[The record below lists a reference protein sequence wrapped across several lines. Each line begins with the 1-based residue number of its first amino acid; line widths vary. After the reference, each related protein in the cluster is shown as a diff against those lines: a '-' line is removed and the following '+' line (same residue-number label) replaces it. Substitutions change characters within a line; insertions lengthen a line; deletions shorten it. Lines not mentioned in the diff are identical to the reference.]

1 MGCGFSFEI
10 IFISIIF
17 VIQVIVAGEKL
28 LGQTTPDTR
37 VKISHRTS
45 YLMLPSF
52 TYESAVSIVSGIG
65 RALKIGEELPSFC
78 AGTKTFIIT
87 DPGIVEIGLVEKVV
101 KALKRDEYVVDLF
114 YNVKSD
120 PTAGSIDTA
129 ADKIRSASPSIVIG
143 LGGGSAID
151 VAKLSTVL
159 ASGQHGAE
167 HYTLMAHPLPDR
179 KTKMIML
186 PTTAGTGAEVSR
198 TAVFS
203 DANHRKVWVW
213 GNELRPD
220 RVILDP
226 ELTVTLPAHLTTATG
241 LDAMVHAIEAC
252 TNRSSHPFVQ
262 ALGLH
267 AIRLVIQNL
276 EKAVEIPHDLVV
288 RGRLLMAS
296 TMAGMA
302 IDGAGT
308 GIAHAIGQALG
319 TIAGVHHGRAVA
331 LAQDVVFARNVQT
344 AVDIH
349 VDIARALRVEDKGEP
364 SKELALKGAKAF
376 HDFVIRTGI
385 QPSLRQDG
393 LSEKDL
399 DRLVDVIL
407 SEENKPMCDN
417 NCYRAS
423 QEDIREFALV
433 LLTR

>member
-1 MGCGFSFEI
+1 
-10 IFISIIF
+10 
-17 VIQVIVAGEKL
+17 
-28 LGQTTPDTR
+28 
-37 VKISHRTS
+37 
-45 YLMLPSF
+45 MLPSF
-52 TYESAVSIVSGIG
+52 AYASAVSIVFGIH
-65 RALKIGEELPSFC
+65 RALKIGEELPSICEGKKAFM
-78 AGTKTFIIT
+78 IS
-87 DPGIVEIGLVEKVV
+87 DPGVVETGLVEKVV

-114 YNVKSD
+114 YDVKSD
-120 PTAGSIDTA
+120 PTAESIDTA

-151 VAKLSTVL
+151 TAKLSTVL
-159 ASGQHGAE
+159 ASEKHGAE
-167 HYTLMAHPLPDR
+167 HYALMAHPLPGR

-198 TAVFS
+198 TAVFTNAS
-203 DANHRKVWVW
+203 HRKVWAW

-220 RVILDP
+220 HVILDP
-226 ELTVTLPAHLTTATG
+226 ELTVTLPAHLTVATG

-331 LAQDVVFARNVQT
+331 LAQDVVFERNAQT

-349 VDIARALRVEDKGEP
+349 AEIACALGVADKGKP
-364 SKELALKGAKAF
+364 AKDLAPKGAKAF
-376 HDFVIRTGI
+376 HDFMIRTGI
-385 QPSLRQDG
+385 QRSLRQDG

-407 SEENKPMCDN
+407 LEENKPMCDN

-423 QEDIREFALV
+423 REDIREFARV